1 MTWRHYLRVK
11 TRDAAFLW
19 RMVIGVLAAGVLAG
33 LAVDAAV
40 DAWFVAPDMAAL
52 DGGSDPIPVPLPP
65 DPLPTSQHDRLEK
78 LAEEGQ
84 WWSVWKGIPWLM
96 AEGWRQWGLTALAVL
111 TGLCWMAFVMQAV
124 QVRRVRD
131 IRLWGPLAGLPL
143 GVMSIWLTLFFIYWQ
158 EIGWGLFDSEEL
170 IEGLRYYILGVG
182 LREELAKFLCFAVLL
197 PWLVGAGDEL
207 AALLCAAAV
216 GLGFAMEENVGYI
229 AGSLGSATLSRLLM
243 PAPAHMA
250 LTGLVGLAAYRAC
263 RWPRQWGP
271 NFVAVFGVMVL
282 AHGMYDA
289 LIGIPALRDLAIG
302 SQVIFVVLLYQFFRE
317 LRPLQALRTE
327 PISLTANFLF
337 CVSLVAAATFVYLCA
352 AVGWRMAGDVLAY
365 GIAGQAVMVYLFL
378 REMPETMVRV

>member
-33 LAVDAAV
+33 LAVDGAV
-40 DAWFVAPDMAAL
+40 DAWFVAPDVAAI
-52 DGGSDPIPVPLPP
+52 GAAPQPAPAPP
-65 DPLPTSQHDRLEK
+65 EPWPTSEHDRLEE

-84 WWSVWKGIPWLM
+84 WWSVWKGIPWLI
-96 AEGWRQWGLTALAVL
+96 AEGWRQWGLAALAVL
-111 TGLCWMAFVMQAV
+111 TGLSWMAFVMQAI
-124 QVRRVRD
+124 QIRRARD
-131 IRLWGPLAGLPL
+131 IRLWGPLAGLAL
-143 GVMSIWLTLFFIYWQ
+143 GVVSIWLTLFFIFWQ

-170 IEGLRYYILGVG
+170 VAGLRYNILGVG
-182 LREELAKFLCFAVLL
+182 LREELAKFLCFALLL
-197 PWLVGAGDEL
+197 PWLLGMGDEL

-229 AGSLGSATLSRLLM
+229 ARSLGRDTLGRLLM
-243 PAPAHMA
+243 PAPFHMA

-271 NFVAVFGVMVL
+271 NFVSVFGVMVL

-289 LIGIPALRDLAIG
+289 LISIPELRDLAIG
-302 SQVIFVVLLYQFFRE
+302 SQIIFIVVMYQFFRE

-327 PISLTANFLF
+327 SISLTANFLL

-352 AVGWRMAGDVLAY
+352 AVGWRIAGDVLAY